1 MWLVLALTIR
11 RDLNV
16 YQVLEWMIATYRWA
30 TMMLPADLL
39 CAGAISH
46 ARLRVGVEVFSVL
59 FAKLAQHV
67 SIRIRPDFHDRIS
80 VIFDGVVLNMP
91 DTPSNNDAFSKP
103 SSHRGAVGFP
113 MMRVVTL
120 MAASVRVHLDM
131 AFAPYKGKGTGE
143 RALATQ
149 ILKRCTHKNLL
160 FLFDAGFYSLGFLM
174 LLEDHDYILK
184 VSKRVTLK
192 PIVDSFLPDGSYLAE
207 VGGVTIRVITVEIK
221 GFRPFRLVTS
231 FLDSQISALE
241 IVQHY
246 HRRWGIEIS
255 YDEIKTHQC
264 ATLRGQAPTILRSKR
279 AELIEQE
286 LYALLISYNMTR
298 WLMYQSSEKHEV
310 SLLELSFL
318 DSLQWIIDA
327 VDKANCHAYLSYLI
341 SESSIDRPRR
351 KRVNPRVIKVK
362 MSKFKK
368 KRPNDKGI
376 KIDYEKITQIL
387 SYEEFE
393 KAS

>member
-16 YQVLEWMIATYRWA
+16 YQVLEWMIASYRWA
-30 TMMLPADLL
+30 TMRLPADLL

-46 ARLRVGVEVFSVL
+46 ARMRVGVEVFRVL
-59 FAKLAQHV
+59 FAKLGPHFHGV
-67 SIRIRPDFHDRIS
+67 SPDFHDRIS
-80 VIFDGVVLNMP
+80 VAFDGVVLNMP
-91 DTPSNNDAFSKP
+91 DTPSNGEAFSKP

-120 MAASVRVHLDM
+120 MVASVRVHVDM

-149 ILKRCTHKNLL
+149 ILKRCTLSNLL
-160 FLFDAGFYSLGFLM
+160 FLFDAGFYSMAFLM
-174 LLEDHDYILK
+174 LLKDHDYIMK
-184 VSKRVTLK
+184 VSKRVMLK
-192 PIVDSFLPDGSYLAE
+192 PIAGSLLSDGSYLVE
-207 VGGVTIRVITVEIK
+207 VGGITIRVINVEIK

-231 FLDSQISALE
+231 LLDPSISALE

-298 WLMYQSSEKHEV
+298 WLMYQASEKHAV
-310 SLLELSFL
+310 SLLDLSFL

-327 VDKANCHAYLSYLI
+327 VDKLNCHDYLSYLI

-351 KRVNPRVIKVK
+351 KRANPRVIKVK

-368 KRPNDKGI
+368 KREKDKGM
-376 KIDYEKITQIL
+376 KIDYEKMTQIL